1 MSIYSNPP
9 NSTPEETQAYVE
21 ALDDLL
27 GDQDPLAV
35 MESTPAFLESQF
47 LDLDPVLATMPEATD
62 KWSMAQIAQH
72 LADSELVL
80 GFRMRLALAQE
91 RPVLTGYDQ
100 EAWAQRLRYDEV
112 AVGDALGQFR
122 ALRTANL
129 GLIRRTPE
137 ADLERV
143 GVHQERGEE
152 SVRRMLQLYAAH
164 DLLHRRQLE
173 RVRATVTAA

>member
-9 NSTPEETQAYVE
+9 NSSPEETQAYVR

-35 MESTPAFLESQF
+35 MEATPAFLESQF
-47 LDLDPVLATMPEATD
+47 LGLDPQDAGTPEAAG
-62 KWSMAQIAQH
+62 KWSMAQVVQH

-100 EAWAQRLRYDEV
+100 EAWAKRLRYDEV
-112 AVGDALGQFR
+112 EVGDALGQFR
-122 ALRTANL
+122 VLRAANL
-129 GLIRRTPE
+129 ALIRRTPD
-137 ADLERV
+137 ADLDRV

-173 RVRATVTAA
+173 RVRAAVTAA